1 MTYIYP
7 RARQSVAIGFRRRRR
22 ISNNSDEGGL
32 RQNSFGTLLD
42 SAERIAKVFAA
53 FVGTIYVI
61 GYIVTTT
68 RLAQYDVPAI
78 RLLDAQYFVA
88 GLLPGLLVWVT
99 ISVLILAFLYPSNRE
114 GPTLLGVLIA
124 VGVLFFSG
132 IVIELVVMRFSV
144 TWSSFDRTLL
154 NTSHVALKFVLGEL
168 ALWLLIV
175 GFRTKYFRR
184 LRKQFKDRGEG
195 TDPVWIS
202 IVMVV
207 VLAAIALSLIPRVG
221 WSAYNGL
228 PQAYGGGKPL
238 RIELYIDISK
248 APGELLLAP
257 APTGQSQPARTIPL
271 NLILKTSGEY
281 VVGSLADNSQRAW
294 VLKGDA
300 VYAEHII
307 GAGPP

>member
-7 RARQSVAIGFRRRRR
+7 RARQSVAIRFRGKRR
-22 ISNNSDEGGL
+22 ISNNSDKGGL
-32 RQNSFGTLLD
+32 RQNSFGTVLD
-42 SAERIAKVFAA
+42 FAERIAKIFAA
-53 FVGTIYVI
+53 FVVTIYVI

-99 ISVLILAFLYPSNRE
+99 ISVLVSAFLYPSNR
-114 GPTLLGVLIA
+114 GDSTLLMVLIT
-124 VGVLFFSG
+124 VGVLFLTG

-144 TWSSFDRTLL
+144 NWSALSRALL
-154 NTSHVALKFVLGEL
+154 NASYIALKFVLGEL

-175 GFRTKYFRR
+175 GFRTKYFFR
-184 LRKQFKDRGEG
+184 LRKEYKDRGED
-195 TDPVWIS
+195 TFPVWIS
-202 IVMVV
+202 IVMVI

-221 WSAYNGL
+221 WTAYNGL
-228 PQAYGGGKPL
+228 PQAYGGGKLL
-238 RIELYIDISK
+238 RIELYVDSIK
-248 APGELLLAP
+248 TPGELLVAQ
-257 APTGQSQPARTIPL
+257 AGTSHGQPARTIPL

-281 VVGSLADNSQRAW
+281 VVGSVADNSQRAW